1 MQHNFHAMNK
11 IIEQDLEEICASKAI
26 DWEKFKDTTVLIT
39 GANGMLPAYL
49 VFTLL
54 YLNKIRGLQVKV
66 IALVRN
72 AEKAKTKF
80 RDFLSDPALTILVHD
95 VTVPIEIAG
104 PVDYIIHAASQA
116 SPKYYGV
123 DPVGTIN
130 ANVEGTTNVLRLA
143 YEKNSKSVLYFSS
156 GEVYGKMT
164 GGKPNLE
171 NDYGLIDPLSVRSC
185 YGQSKRMG
193 ETLCVCW
200 NYQYHTHA
208 KIVRSFHCYGPGML
222 MNDGRVFADFTNN
235 ILHNEDII
243 LRSDGSAVRAFCYIT
258 DATLEFFEVLLNGED
273 SQAYNVGNS
282 NNAIS
287 IRDLAQTLVGLFP
300 EKKLKVVMQ
309 IDENDM
315 RTSKMKSPLSVSTPN
330 ISKIVALGYKPTVTI
345 AEGYR
350 RTIKSFL

>member
-1 MQHNFHAMNK
+1 MNK
-11 IIEQDLEEICASKAI
+11 VIEKDLEEICACKAI
-26 DWEKFKDTTVLIT
+26 DWEKFRDATVLIT
-39 GANGMLPAYL
+39 GANGMLPSYL

-54 YLNKIRGLQVKV
+54 YLNKTRDLHVKV
-66 IALVRN
+66 VALVRN
-72 AEKAKTKF
+72 AEKAKYKF
-80 RDFLSDPALTILVHD
+80 KDFLSDPALAILVHD
-95 VTVPIEIAG
+95 VTIPIAIEG
-104 PVDYIIHAASQA
+104 PVNYIIHAASQA

-130 ANVEGTTNVLRLA
+130 ANVEGTTNILQLA
-143 YEKNSKSVLYFSS
+143 REKNSKSVLYFSS

-164 GGKPNLE
+164 GGKPNRE
-171 NDYGLIDPLSVRSC
+171 DDYGLIDPLSVRSC

-208 KIVRSFHCYGPGML
+208 KIVRPFHCYGPGML

-235 ILHNEDII
+235 ILHNEDIV

-258 DATLEFFEVLLNGED
+258 DATIEFFKVLLDGED
-273 SQAYNVGNS
+273 GQAYNVGNS
-282 NNAIS
+282 DNAIS
-287 IRDLAQTLVGLFP
+287 IRDLAQTLVNLFP

-315 RTSKMKSPLSVSTPN
+315 RTSKMKSPLSVSVPDV
-330 ISKIVALGYKPTVTI
+330 SKLVALGYKPTVSI
-345 AEGYR
+345 AEGFK
-350 RTIKSFL
+350 RTIESFL